1 MKLVVD
7 KDICIGCGACAAICP
22 DVFEIDEDGL
32 AVSVVDEVNEE
43 VMEDAIDAK
52 EGCPVNAIKED
63 VAEDT
68 TDEQEDNEEEKE
80 NNQEN

>member
-22 DVFEIDEDGL
+22 DVFEIDDDGL
-32 AVSVVDEVNEE
+32 AVSVANEINEE
-43 VMEDAIDAK
+43 VEEDAIDAK

-63 VAEDT
+63 
-68 TDEQEDNEEEKE
+68 EKE

>member
-1 MKLVVD
+1 MKLEVD

-32 AVSVVDEVNEE
+32 AVSVVESVNEE
-43 VMEDAIDAK
+43 VKEDAIDAK
-52 EGCPVNAIKED
+52 EGCPVNAIKE
-63 VAEDT
+63 
-68 TDEQEDNEEEKE
+68 